1 MQKLQSIDVLE
12 TRYLQNGAGNQIN
25 VGGGRDM
32 HRNLKRV
39 LQVSAGS
46 AARVSSPK
54 HRPGSAHAHIC
65 PQLSGRATSAPGV
78 ELVTTDI

>member
-1 MQKLQSIDVLE
+1 
-12 TRYLQNGAGNQIN
+12 
-25 VGGGRDM
+25 M

-39 LQVSAGS
+39 LRVSAGS